1 MKKEFGKWILD
12 ITKYLLTVGILA
24 PALKFGDET
33 ALLYYVILFFIVVVM
48 AVFGF
53 YLIYAEGKKESNK
66 VKNSKN
72 HKKR

>member
-33 ALLYYVILFFIVVVM
+33 ALLYYVILLFIVVIM

-53 YLIYAEGKKESNK
+53 YLIYTEDKKTTHK
-66 VKNSKN
+66 IKNSKN
-72 HKKR
+72 YKKR